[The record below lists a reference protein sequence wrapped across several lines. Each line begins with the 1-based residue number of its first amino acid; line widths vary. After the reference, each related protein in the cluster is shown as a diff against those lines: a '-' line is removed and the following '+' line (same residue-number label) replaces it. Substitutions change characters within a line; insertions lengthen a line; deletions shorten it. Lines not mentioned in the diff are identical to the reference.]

1 MKSYGYLSRY
11 VVHSWRVVSFE
22 FKYLS
27 ENATVS
33 AQDLLDKAQEQ
44 ILTQRY
50 AAIADTKVRAFALVY
65 SQKEKQ
71 LCLMSEVKL

>member
-1 MKSYGYLSRY
+1 MFI
-11 VVHSWRVVSFE
+11 FE
-22 FKYLS
+22 FTYLS
-27 ENATVS
+27 ENATAS
-33 AQDLLDKAQEQ
+33 AKDLLDKAQEQ

>member
-1 MKSYGYLSRY
+1 MIF
-11 VVHSWRVVSFE
+11 WD
-22 FKYLS
+22 
-27 ENATVS
+27 A
-33 AQDLLDKAQEQ
+33 LDKAQEQ